1 MKMHDFV
8 KIVGSLT
15 LASFDILVPACFVM
29 AVSSHHKAAAI
40 ILGIAVFV
48 QWIREAIIT
57 HLMSEDKVA

>member
-8 KIVGSLT
+8 KIVGSVT

-29 AVSSHHKAAAI
+29 AVSSHHKVAAI